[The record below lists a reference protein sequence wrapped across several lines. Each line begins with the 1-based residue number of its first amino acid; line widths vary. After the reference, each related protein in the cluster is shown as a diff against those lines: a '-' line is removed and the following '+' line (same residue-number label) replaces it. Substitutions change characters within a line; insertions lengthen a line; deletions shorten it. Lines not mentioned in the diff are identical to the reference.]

1 MKAAARAN
9 ASRGCTVMSTGLDD
23 VVFSAKVPAITAPE
37 ADFSAA
43 TRFFSSSTNTRVS
56 LDADPMLATR
66 LIATCSFPITLAP
79 MATPISPTFGMAL
92 VLYVCERKRKA
103 VYLLDCSL
111 RLCIFADFATYAVYA
126 FGDCHRKESKD
137 REECTLK
144 PA

>member
-1 MKAAARAN
+1 
-9 ASRGCTVMSTGLDD
+9 
-23 VVFSAKVPAITAPE
+23 KVPAITAPE

-79 MATPISPTFGMAL
+79 MATPISPTLGMAP

-103 VYLLDCSL
+103 VYVLDCSL
-111 RLCIFADFATYAVYA
+111 RLCVFADFATFAAYA

-144 PA
+144 ASLKCLAGHDLWQFVL